1 MLDILIFCIKIKNV
15 INITAGKK
23 EGTEVG
29 FSQIRE
35 TLQINNAAFEIIS
48 KINEGTK
55 IILNFMKRKKLSLM
69 IEIIEIKEDYT
80 IIILDDDTYIHQ
92 AWKTRF
98 KEKYPNIPLK
108 CFEFANE
115 AIDYIKNLSTEEK
128 EKTLFLVDYE
138 LSYQPIN
145 GLEVAQQVSL
155 PRSVLVTNHICNR
168 EIESKLCELGMQM
181 LQKLYIPT
189 IPISII

>member
-1 MLDILIFCIKIKNV
+1 
-15 INITAGKK
+15 
-23 EGTEVG
+23 
-29 FSQIRE
+29 
-35 TLQINNAAFEIIS
+35 
-48 KINEGTK
+48 
-55 IILNFMKRKKLSLM
+55 M
-69 IEIIEIKEDYT
+69 IEKIEIKEDYT

-92 AWKTRF
+92 AWKIRF

-108 CFEFANE
+108 CFEFAKE

-138 LSYQPIN
+138 LSQQSIN
-145 GLEVAQQVSL
+145 GLEVVQQVCL
-155 PRSVLVTNHICNR
+155 PRCILVTSHVCNK
-168 EIESKLCELGMQM
+168 EIEDKLRKLGMKM